1 MMSAPVS
8 MCFGALVLSF
18 VIFLQG
24 CNHPSKP
31 ESTVAKYIG
40 AQCNVLTGDSCNPVQ
55 LPLYAGEDYNP
66 LGLFNVTDEEVKTDY
81 IEHRDEGT
89 RVTFSQSVSDIS
101 TRDAWDF
108 GLSGPLPQLGRI
120 FSAGAKYRSLAQQ
133 MSAHSSSNY
142 YAESS
147 SRYIVYTKHLSQ
159 DAGARLAESFRNA
172 VKKLPEK
179 PRSEEDFTQWFLFFE
194 TYGTHYVKS
203 VAYGG
208 EMRLSVFFKSDVEK
222 DENVKKS
229 NWEFYLRALW
239 KRLAGIKVSFGHE
252 HSQQEFDSFSQYTFQ
267 QKFYAIGGDASSHN
281 YTQWLASVKKSPAPI
296 KTELKSIADF
306 LPTSIELLKILNRYF
321 ETCPNSELGVCN
333 GYGQCNFQE
342 RICECNADTAY
353 QEEDGNC
360 YPKCQNNCSGHGQC
374 VKGICQ
380 CDFKKE
386 YNMGFWSPPGKGACS
401 EPCGQK
407 VYDVGTNSA
416 LCCPSQPG
424 CLFMAVQDEA
434 PDCFCQKMIP
444 LDHVQGHGEIHDF
457 FVAPTTYSCMTNA
470 QLCWGIT
477 CPVYRKVTCSHGS
490 GVACPNTP
498 MNEAYSSQVI
508 I

>member
-1 MMSAPVS
+1 MSAPVS

-172 VKKLPEK
+172 VTWFCLP
-179 PRSEEDFTQWFLFFE
+179 
-194 TYGTHYVKS
+194 
-203 VAYGG
+203 
-208 EMRLSVFFKSDVEK
+208 
-222 DENVKKS
+222 
-229 NWEFYLRALW
+229 
-239 KRLAGIKVSFGHE
+239 
-252 HSQQEFDSFSQYTFQ
+252 
-267 QKFYAIGGDASSHN
+267 
-281 YTQWLASVKKSPAPI
+281 
-296 KTELKSIADF
+296 
-306 LPTSIELLKILNRYF
+306 
-321 ETCPNSELGVCN
+321 
-333 GYGQCNFQE
+333 
-342 RICECNADTAY
+342 
-353 QEEDGNC
+353 
-360 YPKCQNNCSGHGQC
+360 
-374 VKGICQ
+374 
-380 CDFKKE
+380 
-386 YNMGFWSPPGKGACS
+386 
-401 EPCGQK
+401 
-407 VYDVGTNSA
+407 
-416 LCCPSQPG
+416 
-424 CLFMAVQDEA
+424 
-434 PDCFCQKMIP
+434 
-444 LDHVQGHGEIHDF
+444 
-457 FVAPTTYSCMTNA
+457 
-470 QLCWGIT
+470 
-477 CPVYRKVTCSHGS
+477 
-490 GVACPNTP
+490 
-498 MNEAYSSQVI
+498 
-508 I
+508 